1 MLYNQTTDKGETLDT
16 LKQLIT
22 EANYYIRGRFTS
34 ISGDFEDLEMY
45 DFVKECYNITDAIE
59 RLERLIIEDEKKGK

>member
-1 MLYNQTTDKGETLDT
+1 MLYNQTTDKGETLAT

-22 EANYYIRGRFTS
+22 EANYYVRGRFTS

>member
-16 LKQLIT
+16 LKQIIR

-34 ISGDFEDLEMY
+34 VAGDFEDLEMY
-45 DFVKECYNITDAIE
+45 DFVKECYNIVDAIE
-59 RLERLIIEDEKKGK
+59 KLERLIIEDEKKGK

>member
-1 MLYNQTTDKGETLDT
+1 MLYNQTTDKGETLAT
-16 LKQLIT
+16 LKQLIK

>member
-16 LKQLIT
+16 LKQLIR
-22 EANYYIRGRFTS
+22 EANYYVRGRFTS
-34 ISGDFEDLEMY
+34 ISGDFEDLEMNE
-45 DFVKECYNITDAIE
+45 FAQECYNITDAIE